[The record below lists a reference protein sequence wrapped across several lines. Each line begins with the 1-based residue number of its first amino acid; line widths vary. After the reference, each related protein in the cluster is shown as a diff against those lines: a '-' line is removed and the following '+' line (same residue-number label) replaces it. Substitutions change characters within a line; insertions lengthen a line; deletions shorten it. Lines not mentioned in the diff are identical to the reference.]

1 MNSSRL
7 STFCD
12 RALEAGWLLG
22 VTITPVF
29 FNVYS
34 DRVFEP
40 DKLTTQRALAVVMAI
55 LWLIRFLEQW
65 LHDEKPLRFS
75 WRTPMV
81 LPAAL
86 TMILYLI
93 SSAFSLVPYTS
104 FIGSY
109 QRLQGTYTL
118 FGYLTIFFAI
128 LTSLRTRAQLSRLIT
143 VLILNSL
150 PVSLYGIIQHNGLDP
165 LPWAGNVQT
174 RVASNMG
181 NSIFVAAY
189 LILIVP
195 LTAGRIIE
203 SFNDILNREESRV
216 SDVLRASGYIFL
228 LAVQMLTILY
238 SRSRGPWLGMITAI
252 FLFPYLGFLVL
263 LRRAKAES
271 PEAKSSL
278 KDIGKGIA
286 LGLGSLALAGLI
298 VGLAV
303 LAFENKLAL
312 YIGGGLGVLVFGGVW
327 LYFVVERK
335 GWQWLWLGW
344 GMIGVAIMG
353 LLLAINVPGP
363 LHDKV
368 KATPSISR
376 FAQITELESGTGKV
390 RALIWQ
396 GGIQLISP
404 HPPIKFPD
412 GHGDPFNALRP
423 LIGYG
428 PESMYVAYNSFYP
441 PLLGHYESRTASP
454 DRSHNETLD
463 SLVITGVLGL
473 FVYLF
478 TFLSVFYWGFRWLG
492 LLTTRKHLWLML
504 GLDAAFALLFF
515 LIAWKIEGAYLFV
528 VAIPLGIVIGTI
540 VYLTVIGFQTMFGS
554 TNPETSTYHLHPHAI
569 LLIAILA
576 SVIAHY
582 VEINFAIAIAAT
594 RTTFWTLAALLVVL
608 GLEWVPGVIAEP
620 RPVPARRE
628 TPSTARNRSE
638 TKRRK
643 SKKAASRRRTTPQRT
658 PSSGLAPWIASVL
671 ALTLSATFLMSTL
684 AYDFINNPE
693 RLSDAGQIF
702 VRSLTVKQYPHPT
715 QSYGALLIFLF
726 TWGLFGVIG
735 LSEYDRENLFKGH
748 RATRWGIAAMLYIV
762 ISMLG
767 WAFFSLL
774 LAGHQAALT
783 QVQANTI
790 DMVVQIAER
799 LSSILSYYYWLI
811 FLILFLDALV
821 LLSEGQKL
829 PRTWSAPWTP
839 VLLIVLLLFGAIII
853 RTTDLNLIRADII
866 FKQGKVF
873 ANNNNLN
880 DKQIGIAHYEKSLE
894 YVPHEDYYDL
904 FLGKAYLELTQ
915 LYPTKWSALSKEQ
928 QDAQL
933 KAWESQ
939 VSWASLTPEQQQ
951 QQIATWQKL
960 WEQDRSKQQEQ
971 LFKRTEEI
979 LTHARD
985 LNPLNTDH
993 SANLARFYKSWA
1005 ARIASD
1011 LRDPNL
1017 SDDEKARLKQQRE
1030 ELLEKS
1036 LENYH
1041 IALILSPHNPIIW
1054 NELAQLYAVDLGDMV
1069 KFNETITQSLK
1080 VDPGFETTWM
1090 LLGDM
1095 RSSHGDIPG
1104 AIDAYKHSLEIK
1116 KWSRGSS
1123 RQERCTVMRVLGTLQ
1138 AQEKLWD
1145 DSVATLTDAVD
1156 YCAESNDLWEM
1167 YRVLAIA
1174 YANQGHNDLALQAAN
1189 QALSLAPESNK
1200 SAIQQLIDSLQPQE
1214 APQQPA
1220 GPQPAPT
1227 TP

>member
-40 DKLTTQRALAVVMAI
+40 DKLTTQRALAVVMAV
-55 LWLIRFLEQW
+55 LWLVRFLEQW
-65 LHDEKPLRFS
+65 IHDEKPLRFS

-86 TMILYLI
+86 TMTLYLI

-195 LTAGRIIE
+195 LTSARIIE
-203 SFNDILNREESRV
+203 SFNDILNREESRI

-238 SRSRGPWLGMITAI
+238 SRSRGPWMGMITAI

-263 LRRAKAES
+263 LRRARADE
-271 PEAKSSL
+271 PEVKGSL
-278 KDIGKGIA
+278 RDVGKGIA
-286 LGLGSLALAGLI
+286 MGLGSLALAGLLL
-298 VGLAV
+298 GLSV
-303 LAFENKLAL
+303 LAFEDKLSL
-312 YIGGGLGVLVFGGVW
+312 YIGGGLALLVFGGIW

-335 GWQWLWLGW
+335 GWRWLWIGW

-353 LLLAINVPGP
+353 GLLAINVPGP

-368 KATPSISR
+368 KATPSVSR

-390 RALIWQ
+390 RVLIWQ

-412 GHGDPFNALRP
+412 GHGDPFNAIRP

-492 LLTTRKHLWLML
+492 LLETRKQLWLML
-504 GLDAAFALLFF
+504 GLDAAMALLFF
-515 LIAWKIEGAYLFV
+515 LIAWQVEGAYLFV
-528 VAIPLGIVIGTI
+528 VAIPLGVVVGT
-540 VYLTVIGFQTMFGS
+540 VLYLTVVGFQTLLGQ
-554 TNPETSTYHLHPHAI
+554 ETPSEQPRRLHPHAI
-569 LLIAILA
+569 LLIAILS

-594 RTTFWTLAALLVVL
+594 RTTFWTLSALLVVL
-608 GLEWVPGVIAEP
+608 GLEWVPGTITVPQVALPP
-620 RPVPARRE
+620 REAARPQSAARR
-628 TPSTARNRSE
+628 
-638 TKRRK
+638 RK
-643 SKKAASRRRTTPQRT
+643 KKAAARRRAAAQQSAHR
-658 PSSGLAPWIASVL
+658 GLAPWISAVL
-671 ALTLSATFLMSTL
+671 SLTLAATFLMGTL
-684 AYDFINNPE
+684 AYDFVNNPE
-693 RLSDAGQIF
+693 RLSDAGQILIH
-702 VRSLTVKQYPHPT
+702 SLTVKQYPHPT
-715 QSYGALLIFLF
+715 QSFGALLIFLF
-726 TWGLFGVIG
+726 TWLLFGVVG
-735 LSEYDRENLFKGH
+735 LGEYDRENLFHEH
-748 RATRWGIAAMLYIV
+748 RASRWGIAVMLYVV
-762 ISMLG
+762 ISLIG
-767 WAFFSLL
+767 WLFFALL

-783 QVQANTI
+783 QVQANSI
-790 DMVVQIAER
+790 EMVVAVAER
-799 LSSILSYYYWLI
+799 LSSILNYYYWLI
-811 FLILFLDALV
+811 FIILFVNALV
-821 LLSEGQKL
+821 LMGEETKL
-829 PRTWSAPWTP
+829 PRTWGELWSP
-839 VLLIVLLLFGAIII
+839 VLLVILLLISVAVI
-853 RTTDLNLIRADII
+853 RSTDLNLIRADII

-880 DKQIGIAHYEKSLE
+880 DKQIGIAHYQKSLE

-904 FLGKAYLELTQ
+904 FLGKAYLELAQ
-915 LYPTKWSALSKEQ
+915 IFPTKWSALSKDQ

-933 KAWESQ
+933 KAWESS
-939 VSWASLTPEQQQ
+939 VSWASLTPDQQQ
-951 QQIATWQKL
+951 QQIAAWQKL
-960 WEQDRSKQQEQ
+960 WEQDRRKQQTQIFQE
-971 LFKRTEEI
+971 TEKI
-979 LTHARD
+979 LTHAREI
-985 LNPLNTDH
+985 NPLNTDH

-1017 SDDEKARLKQQRE
+1017 SDEEKARLKQQRDD
-1030 ELLEKS
+1030 LLEKS

-1041 IALILSPHNPIIW
+1041 IALTLSPHNPIIW
-1054 NELAQLYAVDLGDMV
+1054 NELAQLYAIDFGDMV
-1069 KFNETITQSLK
+1069 KFNETITKSLQ
-1080 VDPGFETTWM
+1080 VDPDFETTWM

-1095 RSSHGDIPG
+1095 RSSHNDIPG
-1104 AIDAYKHSLEIK
+1104 AIDAYKHSLAIK

-1145 DSVATLTDAVD
+1145 DSVATLSDAVD
-1156 YCAESNDLWEM
+1156 YCARANDLWEM

-1174 YANQGHNDLALQAAN
+1174 YANQGHNDLALQAAT
-1189 QALSLAPESNK
+1189 QALSLAPENNK
-1200 SAIQQLIDSLQPQE
+1200 DAIQQLINSLQQ
-1214 APQQPA
+1214 PQQPV
-1220 GPQPAPT
+1220 GPQPAP
-1227 TP
+1227 